1 MRRLLREQQ
10 NDEKWKTISQK
21 RPVSH
26 HNSKQHTN
34 QKVNIKPL
42 QNWVI
47 ESLSPSSALRN
58 VVLTEN
64 QYLDSYEFLA
74 KIPIWMK
81 LLDIETKK

>member
-1 MRRLLREQQ
+1 MRGLLREQQ
-10 NDEKWKTISQK
+10 NDEKGKIIS
-21 RPVSH
+21 H
-26 HNSKQHTN
+26 SKQHIN

-47 ESLSPSSALRN
+47 ESLSPSSTLRN